1 MKKKKSTTAN
11 QEKNKTIYVLIGLAL
26 SMAFSLEW
34 LEWGDKKLNQQY
46 IESSLLSFIDD
57 EPMLELTSQPKPVPP
72 KPKPVVSEPVVVDNK
87 ATVVIEK
94 PVNKKQ
100 PIVNTI
106 TVKTDLYNEDLGDET
121 LKFEELPLD
130 FAQQMP
136 SFPGGEK
143 PLLKFLRKNT
153 NYPEFSREINSQG
166 TVYVSFVVEKDG
178 SISAIKILDG
188 VDKHINKES
197 IRVIQ
202 SMPKWKPG
210 EQMGKKVRVRQIL
223 PIKFILLN

>member
-1 MKKKKSTTAN
+1 M
-11 QEKNKTIYVLIGLAL
+11 
-26 SMAFSLEW
+26 
-34 LEWGDKKLNQQY
+34 
-46 IESSLLSFIDD
+46 
-57 EPMLELTSQPKPVPP
+57 
-72 KPKPVVSEPVVVDNK
+72 
-87 ATVVIEK
+87 
-94 PVNKKQ
+94 
-100 PIVNTI
+100 
-106 TVKTDLYNEDLGDET
+106 DL
-121 LKFEELPLD
+121 EELPLD

-178 SISAIKILDG
+178 SISGIQILDG